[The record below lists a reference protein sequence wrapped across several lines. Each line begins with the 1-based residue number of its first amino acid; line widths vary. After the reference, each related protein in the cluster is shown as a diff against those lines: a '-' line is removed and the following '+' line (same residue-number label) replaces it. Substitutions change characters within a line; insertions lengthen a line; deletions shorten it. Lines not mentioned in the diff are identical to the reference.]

1 MARKKI
7 LAVIAVV
14 LVLAASIPFPGL
26 YALWGFLA
34 LAWLIGRPKVDDTKT
49 DAANEAANEA

>member
-1 MARKKI
+1 MDRKKI
-7 LAVIAVV
+7 LAVIAMV

-34 LAWLIGRPKVDDTKT
+34 LAWLIGRLKADDAQN
-49 DAANEAANEA
+49 DATEEA